1 MKTNIFK
8 LILGFFLVMVT
19 SCNDTYLNPSAA
31 SQDQVVKDVNALISL
46 ANGLQYKFSVGT
58 ISPEYAMP
66 SASGLLSKEL
76 IVLNA
81 GNTNELLLSQGGGS
95 VQANNSILTNLWNQ
109 SHLIKSNAN
118 IVLSN
123 LNIVSDQGTK
133 GALQAYAS
141 IFRALALGNLATF
154 WQQAPLD
161 VQKNA
166 PFVDRIVILNEAI
179 STLEAAASELAKAP
193 VPASFSGLVP
203 TGISFS
209 NTINALIARY
219 ALMVGNYD
227 KALSAANAVVLTA
240 RSTLQHDDIAPNALF
255 FSSFSAINN
264 TEPFDTKFSL
274 PLALQTDVADKRI
287 AFFYNTIPVLPGSTR
302 NNLARASFFTANN
315 ASVPIY
321 RPGEIMLIKA
331 EAYVRKTP
339 QDLTAA
345 VAELNNVL
353 TKTTD
358 ALGIGAGLPA
368 YSGANI
374 PTAILDEIYKQRCIE
389 LYLSGLRLEDSRRFG
404 RPLTERGN
412 RNFMP
417 YPNSERDNNT
427 NTPADPPN

>member
-1 MKTNIFK
+1 
-8 LILGFFLVMVT
+8 
-19 SCNDTYLNPSAA
+19 
-31 SQDQVVKDVNALISL
+31 
-46 ANGLQYKFSVGT
+46 
-58 ISPEYAMP
+58 
-66 SASGLLSKEL
+66 
-76 IVLNA
+76 
-81 GNTNELLLSQGGGS
+81 
-95 VQANNSILTNLWNQ
+95 
-109 SHLIKSNAN
+109 
-118 IVLSN
+118 
-123 LNIVSDQGTK
+123 
-133 GALQAYAS
+133 
-141 IFRALALGNLATF
+141 
-154 WQQAPLD
+154 
-161 VQKNA
+161 
-166 PFVDRIVILNEAI
+166 
-179 STLEAAASELAKAP
+179 
-193 VPASFSGLVP
+193 
-203 TGISFS
+203 
-209 NTINALIARY
+209 
-219 ALMVGNYD
+219 MVGNYD

-427 NTPADPPN
+427 NTPADPAN